1 MTGSSTRDPART
13 EPPGPEKSKSGTHP
27 PTIIVVGTARLPASA
42 VGGGHSDSLAVEV
55 EIDPYDETI
64 IDTCCNCIPRLGE
77 KLLASILIGQKLPA
91 AIEEAIAAIRNRYF
105 GGFQR
110 ALIAALEDLLR
121 RHTQR
126 VAAREGRA
134 DQEEEDSP

>member
-1 MTGSSTRDPART
+1 MTKSSNGESA
-13 EPPGPEKSKSGTHP
+13 KSGNVGSESPCVNP
-27 PTIIVVGTARLPASA
+27 PTLIFVGTARLPASA
-42 VGGGHSDSLAVEV
+42 VGGGQSDSLSVEL

-64 IDTCCNCIPRLGE
+64 VDASCTYIPRLGE

-91 AIEEAIAAIRNRYF
+91 AIEEAIVAIRARYF

-121 RHTQR
+121 RHGQR
-126 VAAREGRA
+126 LKDRDNPQSDAE
-134 DQEEEDSP
+134 SP